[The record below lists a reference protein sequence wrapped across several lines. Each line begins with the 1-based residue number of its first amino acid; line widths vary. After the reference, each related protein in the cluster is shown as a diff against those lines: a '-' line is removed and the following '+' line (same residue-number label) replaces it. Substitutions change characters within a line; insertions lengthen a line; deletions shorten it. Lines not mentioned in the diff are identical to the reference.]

1 MLICWQTGF
10 FYGAN
15 NSVVCNKFVCAFAKI
30 VGAYVFVGIFFVRA
44 FLKLTKS
51 YFLANKTLTKAV
63 YYCADNRKTNMQEY
77 LKSKMVKLRCKK
89 SYQGAHTHI
98 IVGRVLEENQNYI
111 AIMGKTFHFGRIVDG
126 MKNQIFSGAI
136 TERIV
141 PWNNVEIVHP
151 LSDESD
157 FSAPIKFDGNGN
169 LVLCDTAHTLIAEK
183 RDEL

>member
-1 MLICWQTGF
+1 
-10 FYGAN
+10 
-15 NSVVCNKFVCAFAKI
+15 
-30 VGAYVFVGIFFVRA
+30 
-44 FLKLTKS
+44 
-51 YFLANKTLTKAV
+51 
-63 YYCADNRKTNMQEY
+63 MQEY

-98 IVGRVLEENQNYI
+98 VIGRVLEENQNYI

-141 PWNNVEIVHP
+141 PWNNVEIIHP

-157 FSAPIKFDGNGN
+157 FTASIKFDTNGN
-169 LVLCDTAHTLIAEK
+169 LVLCDKAHTLIAEK

>member
-1 MLICWQTGF
+1 
-10 FYGAN
+10 
-15 NSVVCNKFVCAFAKI
+15 
-30 VGAYVFVGIFFVRA
+30 
-44 FLKLTKS
+44 
-51 YFLANKTLTKAV
+51 
-63 YYCADNRKTNMQEY
+63 MQEY

-98 IVGRVLEENQNYI
+98 VIGRVLEENQNYI

-141 PWNNVEIVHP
+141 PWNNVEIIHP
-151 LSDESD
+151 LSNLMEAVKSLSSD
-157 FSAPIKFDGNGN
+157 TNGN
-169 LVLCDTAHTLIAEK
+169 LVLCDNAHTLIAEK